1 VIVIPIVESKNHP
14 PTDPWGAT
22 HRRHYRGRNR
32 VAAEIIDWNSGTPL
46 PADPIHWDDM
56 FGSSVR
62 VGIMAAK
69 KTFKPAVAVWVTMAG
84 IAALYYLAPITHVAF
99 AWLVDFQKTTGVWF
113 TSIGMGLCVGILV
126 EVVKV
131 LTSGT
136 RKWTRANT
144 INALFN
150 FAVFG
155 LMGWTHHYRY
165 AFQNEV
171 FGAGNS
177 LRELA
182 SKVAFDQFVWTVIIA
197 NPYQAVCFLWKNNHF
212 SFKAVR
218 DRLFPFRTFWGT
230 QMLPVLISNW
240 AFWIPM
246 AFIIY
251 YFPPDLQLPLSILA
265 VTTWVMLLSV
275 LTSMNRREEA

>member
-1 VIVIPIVESKNHP
+1 MFVIPTVQPENHP
-14 PTDPWGAT
+14 PSQSWSAT

-56 FGSSVR
+56 VGSSVR
-62 VGIMAAK
+62 VGVMAAK
-69 KTFKPAVAVWVTMAG
+69 KTFRPALAVWITMAC
-84 IAALYYLAPITHVAF
+84 IAATYYMVPQSHFAF
-99 AWLVDFQKTTGVWF
+99 ARLVDVQNLMGVWF
-113 TSIGMGLCVGILV
+113 SSIGMGLCVGMLV

-131 LTSGT
+131 LTST
-136 RKWTRANT
+136 KRQWTRENS

-155 LMGWTHHYRY
+155 LMGYTHFYRY
-165 AFQNEV
+165 EFQNDV

-177 LRELA
+177 FRELA
-182 SKVAFDQFVWTVIIA
+182 SKVAFDQFIWTVIIA
-197 NPYQAVCFLWKNNHF
+197 NPYQAVCFLWKNNGF
-212 SFKAVR
+212 SLRAVR
-218 DRLFPFRTFWGT
+218 NHMFPFRTFWGT

-251 YFPPDLQLPLSILA
+251 FFPPDLQLPLSILA

-275 LTSMNRREEA
+275 LTSMNRREES